1 MDNKKIGALIAK
13 LRKENGLTQQQLGDK
28 VGVGS
33 RAVSKWEC
41 GITVPDISIIN
52 ELSEILGISSNE
64 LLSGEINKKKETKS
78 IKQEKPT
85 FKKRNIIIITL
96 TLITGL
102 VAILLNKITKT
113 YTYNITAEEYE
124 KYKIEGYIT
133 YKNNEATLFIEEF
146 NFVKTEITDL
156 KIKNYRYDIMMAE
169 KYILGYGQTEED
181 NKSGN
186 TYKSSD
192 IEHSVKNRYI
202 ENIKLSAQEL
212 INEKMQL
219 ILSITDIENN
229 DYKYNIKIM
238 IDKNKS

>member
-1 MDNKKIGALIAK
+1 
-13 LRKENGLTQQQLGDK
+13 
-28 VGVGS
+28 
-33 RAVSKWEC
+33 
-41 GITVPDISIIN
+41 
-52 ELSEILGISSNE
+52 
-64 LLSGEINKKKETKS
+64 
-78 IKQEKPT
+78 
-85 FKKRNIIIITL
+85 
-96 TLITGL
+96 
-102 VAILLNKITKT
+102 
-113 YTYNITAEEYE
+113 
-124 KYKIEGYIT
+124 
-133 YKNNEATLFIEEF
+133 
-146 NFVKTEITDL
+146 
-156 KIKNYRYDIMMAE
+156 MMAG

-202 ENIKLSAQEL
+202 ENIKLSVQEL